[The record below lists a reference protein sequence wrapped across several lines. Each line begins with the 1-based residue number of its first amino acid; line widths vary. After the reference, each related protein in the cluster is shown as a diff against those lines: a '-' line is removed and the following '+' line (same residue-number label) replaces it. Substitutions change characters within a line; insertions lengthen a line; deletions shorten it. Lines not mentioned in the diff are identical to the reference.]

1 MLYRKGLNRRAATWR
16 KEVRIVEANFLE
28 GGVVSEVKPNGN
40 GKPNGKAHTNGSKA
54 HIAVTQ
60 EPELRAT
67 GMPRL
72 HLAQMVVQTQR
83 GPELIDITEKVQ
95 EMLAKTGIKE
105 GNVLVYSR
113 HTTAGIVIN
122 ENEPLLIQDMYK
134 FLERLASPADEYSHN
149 DFSIRTVN
157 MCDDECANGHAHCQ
171 HLTIGCSQTLPVV
184 EGRLALGRWQRIFL
198 LEMDHPRT
206 REVLIQFFGI

>member
-1 MLYRKGLNRRAATWR
+1 M
-16 KEVRIVEANFLE
+16 EANFLE
-28 GGVVSEVKPNGN
+28 GGVVAEVKPNG
-40 GKPNGKAHTNGSKA
+40 KA

-72 HLAQMVVQTQR
+72 HLAQMVVQTSR
-83 GPELIDITEKVQ
+83 GPELIDITDLVSD
-95 EMLAKTGIKE
+95 MLAKTGIKE

-122 ENEPLLIQDMYK
+122 ENEPLLIQDMYR
-134 FLERLASPADEYSHN
+134 FLEKMASPADNYDHN

-157 MCDDECANGHAHCQ
+157 MCEDECANGHAHCQ
-171 HLTIGCSQTLPVV
+171 HLTIGCSQQIPVV
-184 EGRLALGRWQRIFL
+184 EGHLALGRWQRLFL
-198 LEMDHPRT
+198 LEMDRPRT
-206 REVLIQFFGI
+206 REVLVQFFGV